1 MTLNP
6 VVVLIVEDEPVI
18 RMSVVEELQHAGV
31 VVFEAG
37 TADESLTILQ
47 ANPEISSVFTDVDMP
62 GTMSGT
68 ELARIVRN
76 SRPSVTI
83 TLTSA
88 YLKLRKGELP
98 PEVGYIPKP
107 YDIDHVLRQIHPP
120 ALV

>member
-68 ELARIVRN
+68 ELAREKLAAKFNDYSDFSIPEAPQGRIAAR
-76 SRPSVTI
+76 SRLYPE
-83 TLTSA
+83 TLR
-88 YLKLRKGELP
+88 Y
-98 PEVGYIPKP
+98 
-107 YDIDHVLRQIHPP
+107 
-120 ALV
+120 